1 MSFKLGWL
9 RKWFETFFTNKWL
22 LTWMGSEVCL
32 KIAWRWKALK
42 QSLQMNG
49 FSTECVLMCLL
60 RLPESENDLKH
71 SLQVNGFSPEWVL
84 QWVLRFPDDEND
96 L

>member
-1 MSFKLGWL
+1 
-9 RKWFETFFTNKWL
+9 
-22 LTWMGSEVCL
+22 MGC
-32 KIAWRWKALK
+32 KISLE

-71 SLQVNGFSPEWVL
+71 SLQVNGFLGE
-84 QWVLRFPDDEND
+84 F
-96 L
+96 